1 MLKLVRQA
9 LTAAVLIALAVR
21 LRRRARLP
29 RAEPPPPVPAPARR
43 PRGAR
48 TALLWLAIGVVVTLT
63 PAFALMGTSA
73 QRDAQAL
80 MRAVTEQQAPPAG
93 TEPLEPTVGE
103 PLTPVEPPAD
113 PVATARP
120 TPAASAARAPNCA
133 PRRRPIDPRRVAP
146 DVKRAVD
153 AQWRRIE
160 RWLRSNAPRTYRALG
175 APVRARTIAVAE
187 SQMGVDFP
195 DALRASLLRHN
206 GARGAGVLGA
216 GVLGFR
222 PGARDHLAVRGIR
235 DAWREMCARRPAGS
249 WDGLLIPILSYT
261 AVDGATA
268 YATVSSA
275 DGTVAGVTG
284 RRLRS
289 SYTLLR
295 TVADALERGGA
306 IDGRRPVVTGGLLR
320 WKAAR

>member
-29 RAEPPPPVPAPARR
+29 RAEPPPSVPAPVRR
-43 PRGAR
+43 ARGAG
-48 TALLWLAIGVVVTLT
+48 TVLAWLVIAVVVALMLG
-63 PAFALMGTSA
+63 FALMGTSV
-73 QRDAQAL
+73 QRGAPAL
-80 MRAVTEQQAPPAG
+80 VRAVTEQQ
-93 TEPLEPTVGE
+93 EPLPVHTGNA
-103 PLTPVEPPAD
+103 TPVEPAAD
-113 PVATARP
+113 PVATGEP
-120 TPAASAARAPNCA
+120 TPAASAAQAPNCA

-153 AQWRRIE
+153 GQWRRIE
-160 RWLRSNAPRTYRALG
+160 RWLRRNAPRTYRTLG
-175 APVRARTIAVAE
+175 GPVRARTIAVAE

-206 GARGAGVLGA
+206 GARGAGVLG
-216 GVLGFR
+216 FR
-222 PGARDHLAVRGIR
+222 PGARQQLTVRGIR
-235 DAWREMCARRPAGS
+235 DAWREMCARRPAGT
-249 WDGLLIPILSYT
+249 WDGLLIPFLSYT
-261 AVDGATA
+261 ASDGVTAYATG

-275 DGTVAGVTG
+275 DGTVSGATS

-295 TVADALERGGA
+295 TVADALERGGT
-306 IDGRRPVVTGGLLR
+306 IDGRRPVVTGGHLR
-320 WKAAR
+320 WKPAR

>member
-29 RAEPPPPVPAPARR
+29 RAEPPPSVPAPAPRR
-43 PRGAR
+43 RGAG
-48 TALLWLAIGVVVTLT
+48 TVLSWLVIGVVVTLT
-63 PAFALMGTSA
+63 LGFALMGTSV
-73 QRDAQAL
+73 QRGAL
-80 MRAVTEQQAPPAG
+80 ALVRAVTEQEEPPPAG
-93 TEPLEPTVGE
+93 REALTPVT

-113 PVATARP
+113 PAATAQP
-120 TPAASAARAPNCA
+120 TPAASAAQAPNCA

-160 RWLRSNAPRTYRALG
+160 RWLRSNAPRTYRTLG
-175 APVRARTIAVAE
+175 GPVRARTIAVAE

-206 GARGAGVLGA
+206 GARGAGI
-216 GVLGFR
+216 LGFR
-222 PGARDHLAVRGIR
+222 PGAGDHLTVRGIR

-261 AVDGATA
+261 TADGATA

-275 DGTVAGVTG
+275 DGTVAGVTA

-295 TVADALERGGA
+295 TVADALERGGT

-320 WKAAR
+320 WKPAR

>member
-29 RAEPPPPVPAPARR
+29 RAEPPPSVPAPAPRR
-43 PRGAR
+43 RGAG
-48 TALLWLAIGVVVTLT
+48 TVLSWLVIAVVVTLT
-63 PAFALMGTSA
+63 LGVALMGTSVQDGA
-73 QRDAQAL
+73 LAL
-80 MRAVTEQQAPPAG
+80 MRAVTEQQADP
-93 TEPLEPTVGE
+93 EPTTPV
-103 PLTPVEPPAD
+103 TPVEPPAD
-113 PVATARP
+113 PAAPAQPTQTTQPAQTLQP
-120 TPAASAARAPNCA
+120 TPAASAAQAPNCA

-160 RWLRSNAPRTYRALG
+160 RWLRSNAPRTYRTLG
-175 APVRARTIAVAE
+175 GPVRARTIAVAE

-206 GARGAGVLGA
+206 GARGAGVLG
-216 GVLGFR
+216 FR
-222 PGARDHLAVRGIR
+222 PGTGDHLTVRGIR
-235 DAWREMCARRPAGS
+235 DAWRELCASRPAGS

-261 AVDGATA
+261 AADGATA

-320 WKAAR
+320 WRPSR

>member
-29 RAEPPPPVPAPARR
+29 RAEPPPSVPVPAPRR
-43 PRGAR
+43 RRAG
-48 TALLWLAIGVVVTLT
+48 TVLSWLVIAVVVTLT
-63 PAFALMGTSA
+63 LGFALMGTSV
-73 QRDAQAL
+73 QRGAL
-80 MRAVTEQQAPPAG
+80 ALVRAVTEQQEPPPAG
-93 TEPLEPTVGE
+93 PEPVTPVTPMTAV
-103 PLTPVEPPAD
+103 TPVEPPAE
-113 PVATARP
+113 PVATAQP
-120 TPAASAARAPNCA
+120 TPAASAAQAPNCA

-153 AQWRRIE
+153 VQWRRIE
-160 RWLRSNAPRTYRALG
+160 RWLRSNAPRTYRTLG
-175 APVRARTIAVAE
+175 GPVRARTIAVAE

-206 GARGAGVLGA
+206 GARGAGVLG
-216 GVLGFR
+216 FR
-222 PGARDHLAVRGIR
+222 PGVGDHLTVRGIR

-261 AVDGATA
+261 AADGATA

-275 DGTVAGVTG
+275 DGTVSGVTG

-306 IDGRRPVVTGGLLR
+306 IDGRRPVVTGGVLR
-320 WKAAR
+320 WKPAR

>member
-29 RAEPPPPVPAPARR
+29 RAEPPPSVPAPASRR
-43 PRGAR
+43 RRVG
-48 TALLWLAIGVVVTLT
+48 TVLSWLVIAVVVTLT
-63 PAFALMGTSA
+63 LGFALMGTSV
-73 QRDAQAL
+73 QRGAL
-80 MRAVTEQQAPPAG
+80 ALVRAVTEQQEPPPAG
-93 TEPLEPTVGE
+93 PEPVT
-103 PLTPVEPPAD
+103 PLTAVIPVTPVEPPAEA
-113 PVATARP
+113 VATAQP
-120 TPAASAARAPNCA
+120 TPAASAAQAPNCA

-160 RWLRSNAPRTYRALG
+160 RWLRSNAPRTYRTLG
-175 APVRARTIAVAE
+175 GPVRARTIAVAE

-206 GARGAGVLGA
+206 GARGAGVLG
-216 GVLGFR
+216 FR
-222 PGARDHLAVRGIR
+222 PGAGDHLTVRGIR

-261 AVDGATA
+261 AADGVTA

-275 DGTVAGVTG
+275 DGTVSGVTG

-306 IDGRRPVVTGGLLR
+306 IDGRRPVVTGGVLR
-320 WKAAR
+320 WKPAR

>member
-29 RAEPPPPVPAPARR
+29 RAEPPPSVPAPAPRR
-43 PRGAR
+43 RRAG
-48 TALLWLAIGVVVTLT
+48 TVLSWLVIAVVVTLT
-63 PAFALMGTSA
+63 LGFALMGTSV
-73 QRDAQAL
+73 QRGAL
-80 MRAVTEQQAPPAG
+80 ALVRAVTEQQEPPPAG
-93 TEPLEPTVGE
+93 PEPV
-103 PLTPVEPPAD
+103 TPVTPMTAVTPAEQPAE
-113 PVATARP
+113 PVATVQP
-120 TPAASAARAPNCA
+120 TPAASAAQAPNCA

-160 RWLRSNAPRTYRALG
+160 RWLRSNAPRTYRTLG
-175 APVRARTIAVAE
+175 GPVRARTIAVAE

-206 GARGAGVLGA
+206 GARGAGVLGFRSEA
-216 GVLGFR
+216 G
-222 PGARDHLAVRGIR
+222 DHLTVRGIR
-235 DAWREMCARRPAGS
+235 DAWREMCARRPAGA

-261 AVDGATA
+261 TFDGDTA

-275 DGTVAGVTG
+275 DGTVSGVTG

-306 IDGRRPVVTGGLLR
+306 IDGRRPVVTGGVLR
-320 WKAAR
+320 WKPAR

>member
-29 RAEPPPPVPAPARR
+29 RAEPPPSVPAAARR

-63 PAFALMGTSA
+63 LAFALMGTSA

-80 MRAVTEQQAPPAG
+80 MRAVTEQQAPPDGAD
-93 TEPLEPTVGE
+93 PLEPPVGE

-113 PVATARP
+113 PVATLP
-120 TPAASAARAPNCA
+120 TPAASAAQAPNCA

-160 RWLRSNAPRTYRALG
+160 RWLRSNAPRTYRTLG
-175 APVRARTIAVAE
+175 GPVRARTIAVAE

-206 GARGAGVLGA
+206 GARGAGVLG
-216 GVLGFR
+216 FR
-222 PGARDHLAVRGIR
+222 PGAGDHLTVRGIR

-261 AVDGATA
+261 AADGVTA

-275 DGTVAGVTG
+275 DGTVSGVTG

-306 IDGRRPVVTGGLLR
+306 IDGRRPVVTGGVLR
-320 WKAAR
+320 WKPAR

>member
-29 RAEPPPPVPAPARR
+29 RAEPPPSVPAPAPRR
-43 PRGAR
+43 RRAG
-48 TALLWLAIGVVVTLT
+48 TVLSWLVVAVVVTVTLG
-63 PAFALMGTSA
+63 FALMGTSV
-73 QRDAQAL
+73 QRGAL
-80 MRAVTEQQAPPAG
+80 ALVRAVTEQQEPPPAG
-93 TEPLEPTVGE
+93 PEPVT
-103 PLTPVEPPAD
+103 PLTAVTPVTPVEPPAEA
-113 PVATARP
+113 VATAQP
-120 TPAASAARAPNCA
+120 TPAASAAQAPNCA

-160 RWLRSNAPRTYRALG
+160 RWLRSNAPRTYRTLG
-175 APVRARTIAVAE
+175 GPVRARTIAVAE

-206 GARGAGVLGA
+206 GARGAGVLG
-216 GVLGFR
+216 FR
-222 PGARDHLAVRGIR
+222 PGAGDHLTVRGIR

-261 AVDGATA
+261 AADGVTA

-275 DGTVAGVTG
+275 DGTVSGVTG

-295 TVADALERGGA
+295 TVADALERDGA
-306 IDGRRPVVTGGLLR
+306 IDGRRPVVTGGVLR
-320 WKAAR
+320 WKPAR